1 MSLVGKI
8 FEIVLP
14 KKRLNESLRI
24 LIITNTTMIFVLGMF
39 APFYAVFVKKIGGGI
54 AFAGFSW
61 ALVFIVS
68 GLLMLIF
75 TNWQIKVK
83 EQELMLALGYIIRGA
98 VFLSYAFMTSIPQLI
113 LTQIV
118 WGIAMA
124 IGMPA
129 FDAIYSSHTSKDNN
143 SVVQWGQWEGLSAL
157 ATGIA
162 SLIGGII
169 IQSFGYMIVFI
180 AMAAISFFLGAY
192 IWKLPREV
200 L

>member
-1 MSLVGKI
+1 MSLVRKI

-14 KKRLNESLRI
+14 RKKLNESLRI
-24 LIITNTTMIFVLGMF
+24 LIVTNTTMIFVLGMF

-68 GLLMLIF
+68 GLLMLVF
-75 TNWQIKVK
+75 TNWQVKVK

-98 VFLSYAFMTSIPQLI
+98 VFLSYAFMASIPQLI
-113 LTQIV
+113 LTQVV

-129 FDAIYSSHTSKDNN
+129 FDAIYSSHTSKDNT
-143 SVVQWGQWEGLSAL
+143 SVVQWSQWEGLSAL
-157 ATGIA
+157 ATGVA
-162 SLIGGII
+162 SLVGGII
-169 IQSFGYMIVFI
+169 IQSFGYMIVFT

-192 IWKLPREV
+192 IWKLPRQI